1 MPPLPPPSP
10 KQYSQECLNYRVI
23 DCIKRHDEKVCTPK
37 HWSHLQ
43 SLLWERSAYIREQ
56 SSKTGFYE
64 LFIILI
70 WYLFAIVRSI
80 NIWRISFT
88 LGSNVTVFGKLAFKE
103 CVCVFVC
110 VCAFFL
116 HVLSSL
122 NQILVSTS
130 FLSQLFI
137 GHFYFVQFFSTNQA
151 KLSQQC
157 LRRYTNK
164 KCTDKKKSSFFY
176 GYFDLR
182 LHFWSC
188 SNCSRRSVWLPLIS
202 AIVQMK
208 FMLNSNFPEAN
219 YAVQDV
225 HGVGLME
232 LRAPRP
238 LRNSKHFSGCVC
250 VFSFSCLIKALW
262 SAPCH
267 LVAAFDTEF
276 SLGMS
281 LTYCPHCS
289 NQHQGWIDPLMSNR
303 IITILHSLL
312 RLVLLHA
319 LCVYGQVFNFMFLG
333 QACRLGLMLLF
344 VWM

>member
-122 NQILVSTS
+122 NQILVHHFFPSSLLGIFILFSSSVQTRPNCHSSVYADTQIKNVQIKKSHLFFMVISICDCTFEAVLIALGAVSDFRS
-130 FLSQLFI
+130 FLPSCKW
-137 GHFYFVQFFSTNQA
+137 N
-151 KLSQQC
+151 
-157 LRRYTNK
+157 
-164 KCTDKKKSSFFY
+164 
-176 GYFDLR
+176 
-182 LHFWSC
+182 SC
-188 SNCSRRSVWLPLIS
+188 STLIS
-202 AIVQMK
+202 LKQIMPYK
-208 FMLNSNFPEAN
+208 M
-219 YAVQDV
+219 Y
-225 HGVGLME
+225 ME
-232 LRAPRP
+232 W
-238 LRNSKHFSGCVC
+238 V
-250 VFSFSCLIKALW
+250 
-262 SAPCH
+262 
-267 LVAAFDTEF
+267 
-276 SLGMS
+276 
-281 LTYCPHCS
+281 
-289 NQHQGWIDPLMSNR
+289 
-303 IITILHSLL
+303 
-312 RLVLLHA
+312 
-319 LCVYGQVFNFMFLG
+319 
-333 QACRLGLMLLF
+333 
-344 VWM
+344 